1 MQIAII
7 GGGAAGFMGAI
18 TAAETAPDVAVHLFE
33 RGKNVLEKV
42 RISGGGRCNVTH
54 ACFDAH
60 ELVRYYPRGNRELLG
75 PFLRFGPTDTI
86 QWFEKRGVPLKTE
99 ADGRMFPVTDRS
111 ATIVDCL
118 TGSARKAGVQVH
130 TGVRISRFSPSERDR
145 WLLESEAWPAPRA
158 FDRLLVTPGSS
169 TAVWDVLAGLGHTL
183 VPPVPSLFTFNTK
196 DTRLRDLAGV
206 SVPRAS
212 LSVPGHKLL
221 AEGPLLVTHWG
232 LSGPA
237 VLRLSAWGARVLAGQ
252 QHRFSLIVNWTGID
266 PAEVPD
272 RLVQAKN
279 ELARKTLFAQPLF
292 NLPARLWHNLLLAAG
307 IAESLRWAD
316 VDHKRLRALSEQLAQ
331 ARFEIAGKSTFKE
344 EFVTAG
350 GVDLKEIDFKT
361 FQSKRH
367 PGLFLAGEVLDI
379 DAVTGGFNFQAAWT
393 GGWIAGLA
401 ASGYR

>member
-7 GGGAAGFMGAI
+7 GGGAAGFMGAV
-18 TAAETAPDVAVHLFE
+18 TAAETGPDVAVHLFE

-75 PFLRFGPTDTI
+75 PFLRFGPADTI
-86 QWFEKRGVPLKTE
+86 QWFKERGVLLKTE

-118 TGSARKAGVQVH
+118 TGSARKAGVHVH
-130 TGVRISRFSPSERDR
+130 TGVRISRFSPAASNR
-145 WLLESEAWPAPRA
+145 WLLESDAWPAPRT

-169 TAVWDVLAGLGHTL
+169 TAAWDVLAGLGHTV
-183 VPPVPSLFTFNTK
+183 VPPLPSLFTFNTK
-196 DTRLRDLAGV
+196 DTRLRDLSGV
-206 SVPRAS
+206 SVPRAL

-252 QHRFSLIVNWTGID
+252 QHRFPLIVNWTGID
-266 PAEVPD
+266 PAEVSD

-292 NLPARLWHNLLLAAG
+292 SLPARLWHNLLLAAG
-307 IAESLRWAD
+307 IAEPLRWAD
-316 VDHKRLRALSEQLAQ
+316 VDHKRLRTLFEQLAQ
-331 ARFEIAGKSTFKE
+331 ARFEITGKSTFKE

-361 FQSKRH
+361 FQSRRH

-401 ASGYR
+401 ASG